1 LGVKT
6 VEVDKIVG
14 SENRFEDF
22 DRAFL
27 PLNKFNRRK
36 WTSIRSYYEQH
47 ESLPVISLYKIGDYY
62 FVRDGHNRVSVA
74 KNSGQL
80 YIDAEVIE
88 INIPKVRFNSSSPEY
103 YFLKL
108 EEQMFREKTG
118 LQNIQI
124 TLPGGY
130 REILKLIQCFQC
142 SECPNNQSTREQCQ
156 KKIPWKVAVQQWYQN
171 CYFPASEKIERSGIM
186 EKFKDRTLADL
197 YLWFLYNAEAL
208 RKAACFIP
216 SRSHHKAIRRK
227 PQNFFFTK
235 ANL

>member
-1 LGVKT
+1 MDEYSL
-6 VEVDKIVG
+6 
-14 SENRFEDF
+14 
-22 DRAFL
+22 
-27 PLNKFNRRK
+27 
-36 WTSIRSYYEQH
+36 YYEQH